1 MGVAIKTK
9 SFKVKAEESESSTG
23 VFTGY
28 ASVFGNVDS
37 YGDVMVQGAFADTLK
52 EWEGRKIP
60 VFYGHD
66 LTDPMNNIGY
76 VESAEE
82 DDTGLL
88 VKCVVDTEGPGN
100 GPVVYKLLKE
110 GRIDRMSFGFYVNDA
125 DHKDGKTY
133 IKSVALLEVSVVPA
147 PANPEAAITDVK
159 SKKEAEGMTPEEIA
173 ELVVKPII
181 EALESKLDEYF
192 DEEDKPEDKP
202 AEDKPEGKPADKPDD
217 DQAKSIL
224 AEIKGLFA

>member
-37 YGDVMVQGAFADTLK
+37 YGDVIVQGAFADTLK

-88 VKCVVDTEGPGN
+88 VRCVVDTEGPGN

-133 IKSVALLEVSVVPA
+133 IKSVSLLEVSVVPA

-159 SKKEAEGMTPEEIA
+159 SKKETDKMTPEEIA
-173 ELVVKPII
+173 ELVVKPIT

-192 DEEDKPEDKP
+192 DEEDKSADKPEDKP
-202 AEDKPEGKPADKPDD
+202 AD

>member
-1 MGVAIKTK
+1 MEK
-9 SFKVKAEESESSTG
+9 
-23 VFTGY
+23 
-28 ASVFGNVDS
+28 
-37 YGDVMVQGAFADTLK
+37 GAFSDTLK

-66 LTDPMNNIGY
+66 LTNPENNIGY

-88 VKCVVDTEGPGN
+88 VRCVVDTEGPGN
-100 GPVVYKLLKE
+100 GPIVYKLLKE

-125 DHKDGKTY
+125 DHKGGVTY
-133 IKSVALLEVSVVPA
+133 IKKVSLLEVSVVPA
-147 PANPEAAITDVK
+147 PANPEAAINEVK
-159 SKKEAEGMTPEEIA
+159 SSKKESGMTPEDIEKLIV
-173 ELVVKPII
+173 EPII
-181 EALESKLDEYF
+181 KHIDEAFEKYVG
-192 DEEDKPEDKP
+192 DEEDPKPE
-202 AEDKPEGKPADKPDD
+202 EDKPADKPAD

>member
-1 MGVAIKTK
+1 MHNLNRLELVIKTK
-9 SFKVKAEESESSTG
+9 SFKVKAEESEESGSG
-23 VFTGY
+23 YFVGY

-37 YGDVMVQGAFADTLK
+37 YGEVMEKGAFSDTLK

-66 LTDPMNNIGY
+66 LTNPENNIGY

-82 DDTGLL
+82 DGTGLL
-88 VKCVVDTEGPGN
+88 VRCVVDTEGPGN
-100 GPVVYKLLKE
+100 GPIVYKLLKE

-125 DHKDGKTY
+125 DHKGGVTY
-133 IKSVALLEVSVVPA
+133 IKKVSLLEVSVVPA

-159 SKKEAEGMTPEEIA
+159 SKKEADKMTPEEIA
-173 ELVVKPII
+173 ELVVKPIT

-192 DEEDKPEDKP
+192 GEEDKPEDKP
-202 AEDKPEGKPADKPDD
+202 AEGKPAE

-224 AEIKGLFA
+224 SEIKGLFA

>member
-9 SFKVKAEESESSTG
+9 SFKVKAEESESSIG

-88 VKCVVDTEGPGN
+88 VRCVVDTEGPGN
-100 GPVVYKLLKE
+100 GPIVYKLLKE
-110 GRIDRMSFGFYVNDA
+110 ARIDRMSFGFYVNDA

-133 IKSVALLEVSVVPA
+133 IKSVSLLEVSVVPA
-147 PANPEAAITDVK
+147 PANPEAAISEVK
-159 SKKEAEGMTPEEIA
+159 SSKKDSGMTTEDIEKLIV
-173 ELVVKPII
+173 EPII
-181 EALESKLDEYF
+181 KHIDEAFEKYVGDEEEQ
-192 DEEDKPEDKP
+192 DKPEEDKPADDKP
-202 AEDKPEGKPADKPDD
+202 AD

>member
-133 IKSVALLEVSVVPA
+133 IKRVSLLEVSVVPA

-202 AEDKPEGKPADKPDD
+202 AEDKPAD
-217 DQAKSIL
+217 DQAKSLI
-224 AEIKGLFA
+224 AEIKGLLA

>member
-9 SFKVKAEESESSTG
+9 SFKVKAEESESSVG

-76 VESAEE
+76 VDSAEE

-88 VKCVVDTEGPGN
+88 VRCVVDTEGPGN

-133 IKSVALLEVSVVPA
+133 IKSVSLLEVSVVPA

-159 SKKEAEGMTPEEIA
+159 SKKEAEEMTPEEIA

-202 AEDKPEGKPADKPDD
+202 AEDKPADKPEDKPAD

-224 AEIKGLFA
+224 AEIKGLLA

>member
-9 SFKVKAEESESSTG
+9 SFKVKAEESESSVG
-23 VFTGY
+23 IFTGY

-37 YGDVMVQGAFADTLK
+37 YGDVMMKGAFTETLK
-52 EWEGRKIP
+52 SWEGRKIP

-66 LTDPMNNIGY
+66 LTNPLNNIGY
-76 VESAEE
+76 VDTAEE
-82 DDTGLL
+82 DGTGLL
-88 VKCVVDTEGPGN
+88 VRCVVDTEGPGN
-100 GPVVYKLLKE
+100 GPAVYKLLKE
-110 GRIDRMSFGFYVNDA
+110 GRADRMSFGFFVNDA

-133 IKSVALLEVSVVPA
+133 IKSVDLLEVSVVPA
-147 PANPEAAITDVK
+147 PANAEAAITDVK
-159 SKKEAEGMTPEEIA
+159 SKKETAGVTAEEIA

-181 EALESKLDEYF
+181 EALETKLDEYF

-202 AEDKPEGKPADKPDD
+202 QDKPEDKPEDKPAD

>member
-9 SFKVKAEESESSTG
+9 SFKVKAEESKDTG
-23 VFTGY
+23 QGYFVGY

-37 YGDVMVQGAFADTLK
+37 YGEVVEKGAFADTLK

-88 VKCVVDTEGPGN
+88 VRCVVDTEGPGN

-125 DHKDGKTY
+125 DHKGGVTY
-133 IKSVALLEVSVVPA
+133 IKNISLLEVSVVPA
-147 PANPEAAITDVK
+147 PANPEAAISEVK
-159 SKKEAEGMTPEEIA
+159 SSKKDQGMTPEEIK
-173 ELVVKPII
+173 ELIVDPIVKHID
-181 EALESKLDEYF
+181 EAFEKYVG
-192 DEEDKPEDKP
+192 DEEDPKPEEDKP
-202 AEDKPEGKPADKPDD
+202 AEDKPAD

>member
-9 SFKVKAEESESSTG
+9 SFKVKAEESKESGSG
-23 VFTGY
+23 YFVGY

-37 YGDVMVQGAFADTLK
+37 YGEVMEKGAFSDTLK

-66 LTDPMNNIGY
+66 LTNPENNIGY

-88 VKCVVDTEGPGN
+88 VRCVVDTEGPSN
-100 GPVVYKLLKE
+100 GPIVYKLLKE

-125 DHKDGKTY
+125 DHKGGVTY
-133 IKSVALLEVSVVPA
+133 IKKVSLLEVSVVPA
-147 PANPEAAITDVK
+147 PANPEAAINEVK
-159 SKKEAEGMTPEEIA
+159 SSKKESGMTPEDVEKLIV
-173 ELVVKPII
+173 EPII
-181 EALESKLDEYF
+181 KHIDEAFEKYVG
-192 DEEDKPEDKP
+192 DEEDPKPEEKP
-202 AEDKPEGKPADKPDD
+202 AEDKPAD

>member
-100 GPVVYKLLKE
+100 GPIVYKLLKE

-133 IKSVALLEVSVVPA
+133 IKRVSLLEVSVVPA

-159 SKKEAEGMTPEEIA
+159 SKKEAEEMTPEEIA

-202 AEDKPEGKPADKPDD
+202 AEDKPADKPAD
-217 DQAKSIL
+217 DQAKSLIT
-224 AEIKGLFA
+224 EIKGLLA

>member
-1 MGVAIKTK
+1 MELVIKTK
-9 SFKVKAEESESSTG
+9 SFKVKAEESEESGSG
-23 VFTGY
+23 YFVGY

-37 YGDVMVQGAFADTLK
+37 YGEVMEKGAFSDTLK

-66 LTDPMNNIGY
+66 LTNPENNIGY

-82 DDTGLL
+82 DATGLL
-88 VKCVVDTEGPGN
+88 VRCVVDTEGPGN
-100 GPVVYKLLKE
+100 GPIVYKLLKE

-125 DHKDGKTY
+125 DHKGGVTY
-133 IKSVALLEVSVVPA
+133 IKKVSLLEVSVVPA
-147 PANPEAAITDVK
+147 PANPEAAINEVK
-159 SKKEAEGMTPEEIA
+159 SSKKDSGMTPEDIEKLIV
-173 ELVVKPII
+173 EPII
-181 EALESKLDEYF
+181 KHIDEAFEKYVG
-192 DEEDKPEDKP
+192 DEEEQDKPEEGKP
-202 AEDKPEGKPADKPDD
+202 AEDKPAN

>member
-88 VKCVVDTEGPGN
+88 VRCVVDTGGPGN

-133 IKSVALLEVSVVPA
+133 IKSVSLLEVSVVPA
-147 PANPEAAITDVK
+147 PANPEAAINEVK
-159 SKKEAEGMTPEEIA
+159 SSKKESAMTPEDIEKLIV
-173 ELVVKPII
+173 EPII
-181 EALESKLDEYF
+181 KHIDEAFEKYVG
-192 DEEDKPEDKP
+192 DEEDPKPEEDRP
-202 AEDKPEGKPADKPDD
+202 AEDKPAD

>member
-1 MGVAIKTK
+1 
-9 SFKVKAEESESSTG
+9 
-23 VFTGY
+23 
-28 ASVFGNVDS
+28 
-37 YGDVMVQGAFADTLK
+37 MVQGAFADTLK

-88 VKCVVDTEGPGN
+88 VRCVVDTEGPGN

-133 IKSVALLEVSVVPA
+133 IKSVSLLEVSVVPA
-147 PANPEAAITDVK
+147 PANAEAAITDVK
-159 SKKEAEGMTPEEIA
+159 SKKETAEVTAEEIA

-202 AEDKPEGKPADKPDD
+202 SDKPEDKPEDKPAD

-224 AEIKGLFA
+224 AEIKGLFE

>member
-9 SFKVKAEESESSTG
+9 SFKVKVEESEESGSG
-23 VFTGY
+23 FFVGY

-37 YGDVMVQGAFADTLK
+37 YGEVMEKGAFSDTLR

-66 LTDPMNNIGY
+66 LTNPENNIGY

-88 VKCVVDTEGPGN
+88 VRCVVDTEGPGN
-100 GPVVYKLLKE
+100 GPIVYKLLKE

-125 DHKDGKTY
+125 DHKGGVTY
-133 IKSVALLEVSVVPA
+133 IKKVSLLEVSVVPA
-147 PANPEAAITDVK
+147 PANPEAAISEVK
-159 SKKEAEGMTPEEIA
+159 SSKKESGMTPEDVEKLIV
-173 ELVVKPII
+173 EPII
-181 EALESKLDEYF
+181 KHIDEAFEKYVG
-192 DEEDKPEDKP
+192 DEEDPKPEEDKP
-202 AEDKPEGKPADKPDD
+202 AEDKPAD

>member
-9 SFKVKAEESESSTG
+9 SFKVKAEESEESGSG
-23 VFTGY
+23 YFVGY

-37 YGDVMVQGAFADTLK
+37 YGEVMEKGAFSDTLK

-66 LTDPMNNIGY
+66 LTNPENNIGY

-100 GPVVYKLLKE
+100 GPIVYKLLKE

-125 DHKDGKTY
+125 DHKGGVTY
-133 IKSVALLEVSVVPA
+133 IKKVSLLEVSVVPA
-147 PANPEAAITDVK
+147 PANPEAAISEVK
-159 SKKEAEGMTPEEIA
+159 SSKEDSGMTPEEI
-173 ELVVKPII
+173 
-181 EALESKLDEYF
+181 SKLIVEPLIKHIDEAFEKYCG
-192 DEEDKPEDKP
+192 DEEEPEADKP
-202 AEDKPEGKPADKPDD
+202 ADEKPADKPAD

>member
-60 VFYGHD
+60 VLYGHD

-82 DDTGLL
+82 DGTGLL

-100 GPVVYKLLKE
+100 GPMVYKLLKE

-133 IKSVALLEVSVVPA
+133 IKRVSLLEVSVVPA

-159 SKKEAEGMTPEEIA
+159 SKKEAEEMTPEEIA
-173 ELVVKPII
+173 ELVVKPVI

-202 AEDKPEGKPADKPDD
+202 AEDNPADKPAD
-217 DQAKSIL
+217 DQAKSLI
-224 AEIKGLFA
+224 AEIKGLLA

>member
-9 SFKVKAEESESSTG
+9 SFKVKAEESEESG
-23 VFTGY
+23 PGYFVGY

-37 YGDVMVQGAFADTLK
+37 YGEVMEKGAFSDTLK

-66 LTDPMNNIGY
+66 LTNPENNIGY

-88 VKCVVDTEGPGN
+88 VRCVVDTEGPGN
-100 GPVVYKLLKE
+100 GPIVYKLLKE

-125 DHKDGKTY
+125 DHKGGVTY
-133 IKSVALLEVSVVPA
+133 IKKVSLLEVSVVPA
-147 PANPEAAITDVK
+147 PANPEAAINEVK
-159 SKKEAEGMTPEEIA
+159 SSKKESGMTPEDIEKLIV
-173 ELVVKPII
+173 EPII
-181 EALESKLDEYF
+181 KHIDEAFEKYVG
-192 DEEDKPEDKP
+192 DEEEDPKPEEDKP
-202 AEDKPEGKPADKPDD
+202 AEDKPAE

>member
-9 SFKVKAEESESSTG
+9 SFKVKAEESEYSTG

-88 VKCVVDTEGPGN
+88 VRCAVDTEGPGN
-100 GPVVYKLLKE
+100 GPIVYKLLKE

-133 IKSVALLEVSVVPA
+133 IKSVSLLEVSVVPA

-202 AEDKPEGKPADKPDD
+202 VEDKPAD

-224 AEIKGLFA
+224 AEIKGLLA

>member
-1 MGVAIKTK
+1 MELTIKTK
-9 SFKVKAEESESSTG
+9 SFKVKVEESEESGSG
-23 VFTGY
+23 YFVGY

-37 YGDVMVQGAFADTLK
+37 YGEVMEKGAFSDTLK

-88 VKCVVDTEGPGN
+88 VRCVVDTEGPGN

-125 DHKDGKTY
+125 DHKGGVTY
-133 IKSVALLEVSVVPA
+133 IKKVSLLEVSVVPA
-147 PANPEAAITDVK
+147 PANPEAAISEVK
-159 SKKEAEGMTPEEIA
+159 SSKKESGMTPEDIEKLIV
-173 ELVVKPII
+173 EPII
-181 EALESKLDEYF
+181 KHIDEAFEKYVG
-192 DEEDKPEDKP
+192 DEEDPKPEEDKP
-202 AEDKPEGKPADKPDD
+202 AEDKPAD

>member
-1 MGVAIKTK
+1 MELVIKTK
-9 SFKVKAEESESSTG
+9 SFKVKAEESQESGSG
-23 VFTGY
+23 YFVGY

-37 YGDVMVQGAFADTLK
+37 YGEVMEKGAFSDTLK

-66 LTDPMNNIGY
+66 LTNPENNIGY

-88 VKCVVDTEGPGN
+88 VRCVVDTEGPGN
-100 GPVVYKLLKE
+100 GPIVYKLLKE

-125 DHKDGKTY
+125 DHKGGVTY
-133 IKSVALLEVSVVPA
+133 IKKVSLLEVSVVPA
-147 PANPEAAITDVK
+147 PANPEAAINEVK
-159 SKKEAEGMTPEEIA
+159 SSKKEADKMTPEEIA

-202 AEDKPEGKPADKPDD
+202 AEDKPDAKPAD
-217 DQAKSIL
+217 DQAKSLI

>member
-1 MGVAIKTK
+1 MELVIKTK
-9 SFKVKAEESESSTG
+9 SFKVKAEESEESGSG
-23 VFTGY
+23 YFVGY

-37 YGDVMVQGAFADTLK
+37 YGEVMEKGAFSDTLK

-66 LTDPMNNIGY
+66 LTNPENNIGY

-82 DDTGLL
+82 DATGLL
-88 VKCVVDTEGPGN
+88 VRCVVDTEGPGN
-100 GPVVYKLLKE
+100 GPIVYKLLKE

-125 DHKDGKTY
+125 DHKGGVTY
-133 IKSVALLEVSVVPA
+133 IKKVSLLEVSVVPA
-147 PANPEAAITDVK
+147 PANPEAAINEVK
-159 SKKEAEGMTPEEIA
+159 ASKKESGMTPEDIGKLIVE
-173 ELVVKPII
+173 PII
-181 EALESKLDEYF
+181 KHIDEAFEKYCR
-192 DEEDKPEDKP
+192 DEEEDPKPEENQAEDKP
-202 AEDKPEGKPADKPDD
+202 AD

>member
-9 SFKVKAEESESSTG
+9 SFKVKAEESEESGSG
-23 VFTGY
+23 YFVGY

-37 YGDVMVQGAFADTLK
+37 YGEVMEKGAFSDTLK

-66 LTDPMNNIGY
+66 LTNPENNIGY

-100 GPVVYKLLKE
+100 GPIVYKLLKE

-125 DHKDGKTY
+125 DHKGGVTY
-133 IKSVALLEVSVVPA
+133 IKKVSLLEVSVVPA
-147 PANPEAAITDVK
+147 PANPEAAISEVK
-159 SKKEAEGMTPEEIA
+159 SSKKEAEGMTPEEIA

-192 DEEDKPEDKP
+192 DEEDKPEEKP
-202 AEDKPEGKPADKPDD
+202 AEDKLAD

-224 AEIKGLFA
+224 ADIKGLFA

>member
-1 MGVAIKTK
+1 MEK
-9 SFKVKAEESESSTG
+9 
-23 VFTGY
+23 
-28 ASVFGNVDS
+28 
-37 YGDVMVQGAFADTLK
+37 GAFSDTLK

-66 LTDPMNNIGY
+66 LTNPENNIGY
-76 VESAEE
+76 VESAAE

-100 GPVVYKLLKE
+100 GPIVYKLLKE

-125 DHKDGKTY
+125 DHKGGVTY
-133 IKSVALLEVSVVPA
+133 IKKVSLLEVSVVPA
-147 PANPEAAITDVK
+147 PANPEAAINEVK
-159 SKKEAEGMTPEEIA
+159 SSKKESGMTPEDVEKLIV
-173 ELVVKPII
+173 EPII
-181 EALESKLDEYF
+181 KHIDEAFEKYVG
-192 DEEDKPEDKP
+192 DEEDPKPDEDKP
-202 AEDKPEGKPADKPDD
+202 AGDKPAD

>member
-1 MGVAIKTK
+1 MELVIKTK
-9 SFKVKAEESESSTG
+9 SFKVKAEESEESGSG
-23 VFTGY
+23 YFVGY

-37 YGDVMVQGAFADTLK
+37 YGEVMEKGAFSDTLK

-66 LTDPMNNIGY
+66 LTNPENNIGF

-88 VKCVVDTEGPGN
+88 VRCVVDTEGPGN
-100 GPVVYKLLKE
+100 GPIVYKLLKE

-125 DHKDGKTY
+125 DHKGGVTY
-133 IKSVALLEVSVVPA
+133 IKKVSLLEVSVVPA
-147 PANPEAAITDVK
+147 PANTEAAISEVK
-159 SKKEAEGMTPEEIA
+159 SSKKDSGMTQEDIEKLIVEPI
-173 ELVVKPII
+173 VKHID
-181 EALESKLDEYF
+181 EAFEKYIG
-192 DEEDKPEDKP
+192 DEEDPKPE
-202 AEDKPEGKPADKPDD
+202 EDKPADKPAD

>member
-9 SFKVKAEESESSTG
+9 SFKVKAEESEETG
-23 VFTGY
+23 SGYFVGY

-37 YGDVMVQGAFADTLK
+37 YGEVMEKGAFSDTLK

-66 LTDPMNNIGY
+66 LTNPENNIGY

-88 VKCVVDTEGPGN
+88 VRCVVDTEGPGN
-100 GPVVYKLLKE
+100 GPIVYKLLKE

-125 DHKDGKTY
+125 DHKGGVTY
-133 IKSVALLEVSVVPA
+133 IKKVSLLEVSVVPA
-147 PANPEAAITDVK
+147 PANPEAAINEVK
-159 SKKEAEGMTPEEIA
+159 SSKKESGMTPEDIEK
-173 ELVVKPII
+173 LVVEPII
-181 EALESKLDEYF
+181 KHIDEAFEKYVG
-192 DEEDKPEDKP
+192 DEEDPKPEEKP
-202 AEDKPEGKPADKPDD
+202 AEDKPAD

>member
-9 SFKVKAEESESSTG
+9 SFKVKAEESEESGSG
-23 VFTGY
+23 YFVGY

-37 YGDVMVQGAFADTLK
+37 YGEVMEKGAFSDTLK

-66 LTDPMNNIGY
+66 LTNPENNIGY

-88 VKCVVDTEGPGN
+88 VRCVVDTEGPGN
-100 GPVVYKLLKE
+100 GPIVYKLLKE

-125 DHKDGKTY
+125 DHKGGVTY
-133 IKSVALLEVSVVPA
+133 IKKVSLLEVSVVPA
-147 PANPEAAITDVK
+147 PANPEAAINEVK
-159 SKKEAEGMTPEEIA
+159 SSKKESGMTPEDIEKLIV
-173 ELVVKPII
+173 EPII
-181 EALESKLDEYF
+181 KHIDEAFEKYVG
-192 DEEDKPEDKP
+192 DEEDSKPEEKP
-202 AEDKPEGKPADKPDD
+202 AEDKPAD

>member
-9 SFKVKAEESESSTG
+9 SFKVKAEESKDSGSG
-23 VFTGY
+23 YFVGY

-37 YGDVMVQGAFADTLK
+37 YGEVMEKGAFSDTLK

-66 LTDPMNNIGY
+66 LTNPENNIGY

-100 GPVVYKLLKE
+100 GPIVYKLLKE

-125 DHKDGKTY
+125 DHKGGVTY
-133 IKSVALLEVSVVPA
+133 IKKVSLLEVSVVPA
-147 PANPEAAITDVK
+147 PANPEAAINEVK
-159 SKKEAEGMTPEEIA
+159 SSKKESGMTPEDIEKLIV
-173 ELVVKPII
+173 EPII
-181 EALESKLDEYF
+181 KHIDEAFEKYVG
-192 DEEDKPEDKP
+192 DEEDPKPEEKP
-202 AEDKPEGKPADKPDD
+202 AEDKPAD

>member
-1 MGVAIKTK
+1 MELVIKTK
-9 SFKVKAEESESSTG
+9 SFKVKAEESEESGSG
-23 VFTGY
+23 YFVGY

-37 YGDVMVQGAFADTLK
+37 YGEVMEKGAFSDTLK

-66 LTDPMNNIGY
+66 LTNPENNIGY

-82 DDTGLL
+82 DGTGLL
-88 VKCVVDTEGPGN
+88 VRCVVDTEGPGN
-100 GPVVYKLLKE
+100 GPIVYKLLKE

-125 DHKDGKTY
+125 DHKGGVTY
-133 IKSVALLEVSVVPA
+133 IKKVTLLEVSVVPA
-147 PANPEAAITDVK
+147 PANPEAAINEVK
-159 SKKEAEGMTPEEIA
+159 SSKKDSGMTPEDIEKLIV
-173 ELVVKPII
+173 EPII
-181 EALESKLDEYF
+181 KHVDEAFEKYVGNEEDPKP
-192 DEEDKPEDKP
+192 EEDKP
-202 AEDKPEGKPADKPDD
+202 AD

>member
-1 MGVAIKTK
+1 MNIKTK
-9 SFKVKAEESESSTG
+9 SFKVKVEESEDKGSG
-23 VFTGY
+23 YFVGY

-133 IKSVALLEVSVVPA
+133 IKNVSLLEVSVVPA
-147 PANPEAAITDVK
+147 PANPEAAINEVK
-159 SKKEAEGMTPEEIA
+159 SSKKDSGMTPEDIEKLIV
-173 ELVVKPII
+173 EPII
-181 EALESKLDEYF
+181 KHIDEAFEKYVG
-192 DEEDKPEDKP
+192 DEEEQDKPEEDKP
-202 AEDKPEGKPADKPDD
+202 AEDKPAD

>member
-9 SFKVKAEESESSTG
+9 SFKVKAEESEESGSG
-23 VFTGY
+23 YFIGY

-37 YGDVMVQGAFADTLK
+37 YGETMEKGAFSDTLK

-66 LTDPMNNIGY
+66 LTNPENNIGY

-88 VKCVVDTEGPGN
+88 VRCVVDTEGPGN
-100 GPVVYKLLKE
+100 GPIVYKLLKE

-125 DHKDGKTY
+125 DHKGGVTY
-133 IKSVALLEVSVVPA
+133 IKKVSLLEVSVVPA
-147 PANPEAAITDVK
+147 PANPEAAISEVK
-159 SKKEAEGMTPEEIA
+159 SSKEDSGMTPEEI
-173 ELVVKPII
+173 
-181 EALESKLDEYF
+181 SKLIVEPLIKHIDEAFEKYCG
-192 DEEDKPEDKP
+192 DEGEPEADKP
-202 AEDKPEGKPADKPDD
+202 ADEKPADKPAD

>member
-9 SFKVKAEESESSTG
+9 SFKVKAEESEESGSG
-23 VFTGY
+23 FFVGY
-28 ASVFGNVDS
+28 ASVFDNVDS
-37 YGDVMVQGAFADTLK
+37 YGEVMEKGAFSDTLR

-66 LTDPMNNIGY
+66 LTNPENNIGY

-88 VKCVVDTEGPGN
+88 VRCVVDTEGPGN
-100 GPVVYKLLKE
+100 GPIVYKLLKE

-125 DHKDGKTY
+125 DHKGGVTY
-133 IKSVALLEVSVVPA
+133 IKKVSLLEVSVVPA
-147 PANPEAAITDVK
+147 PANPEAAISEVK
-159 SKKEAEGMTPEEIA
+159 SSKKESGMTPEDVEKLIV
-173 ELVVKPII
+173 EPII
-181 EALESKLDEYF
+181 KHIDEAFEKYVG
-192 DEEDKPEDKP
+192 DEEDPKPEEDKP
-202 AEDKPEGKPADKPDD
+202 AEDKPAD

>member
-1 MGVAIKTK
+1 MELVIKTK
-9 SFKVKAEESESSTG
+9 SFKVKAEESEESGSG
-23 VFTGY
+23 YFVGY

-37 YGDVMVQGAFADTLK
+37 YGEVMEKGAFSDTLK
-52 EWEGRKIP
+52 EWESRKIP

-66 LTDPMNNIGY
+66 LTNPENNIGY

-88 VKCVVDTEGPGN
+88 VRCVVDTEGPGN
-100 GPVVYKLLKE
+100 GPIVYKLLKE

-125 DHKDGKTY
+125 DHKGGVTY
-133 IKSVALLEVSVVPA
+133 IKKVSLLEVSVVPA
-147 PANPEAAITDVK
+147 PANPEAAINEVK
-159 SKKEAEGMTPEEIA
+159 SSKKESGMTPEDIEKMIV
-173 ELVVKPII
+173 EPII
-181 EALESKLDEYF
+181 KHIDEAFEKYVG
-192 DEEDKPEDKP
+192 DEEDPEPEEKP
-202 AEDKPEGKPADKPDD
+202 AEDKPAE

>member
-1 MGVAIKTK
+1 MELTIKTK
-9 SFKVKAEESESSTG
+9 SFKVKAEESEESGSG
-23 VFTGY
+23 YFVGY

-37 YGDVMVQGAFADTLK
+37 YGEVMEKGAFSDTLK

-66 LTDPMNNIGY
+66 LTNPENNIGY

-88 VKCVVDTEGPGN
+88 VRCVVDTEGPSN
-100 GPVVYKLLKE
+100 GPIVYKLLKE

-125 DHKDGKTY
+125 DHKGGVTY
-133 IKSVALLEVSVVPA
+133 IKKVSLLEVSVVPA
-147 PANPEAAITDVK
+147 PANPEAAISEVK
-159 SKKEAEGMTPEEIA
+159 SSKKESDMTPEDIEKLIV
-173 ELVVKPII
+173 EPII
-181 EALESKLDEYF
+181 KHIDEAFEKYVGDEE
-192 DEEDKPEDKP
+192 DPKPEEDKP
-202 AEDKPEGKPADKPDD
+202 AD

>member
-9 SFKVKAEESESSTG
+9 SFKVKAEESEESGSG
-23 VFTGY
+23 FFVGY

-37 YGDVMVQGAFADTLK
+37 YGEVMEKGAFSDTLS

-66 LTDPMNNIGY
+66 LTNPENNIGY

-88 VKCVVDTEGPGN
+88 VRCVVDTEGPGN
-100 GPVVYKLLKE
+100 GPIVYKLLKE

-125 DHKDGKTY
+125 DHKGGVTY
-133 IKSVALLEVSVVPA
+133 IKKVSLLEVSVVPA
-147 PANPEAAITDVK
+147 PANPEAAISEVK
-159 SKKEAEGMTPEEIA
+159 SSKKESGMTPEDVEKLIV
-173 ELVVKPII
+173 EPII
-181 EALESKLDEYF
+181 KHIDEAFEKYVG
-192 DEEDKPEDKP
+192 DEEDPKPEEDKP
-202 AEDKPEGKPADKPDD
+202 AEDKPAD

>member
-1 MGVAIKTK
+1 MELTIKTK
-9 SFKVKAEESESSTG
+9 SFKVKAEESEESGSG
-23 VFTGY
+23 YFVGY

-37 YGDVMVQGAFADTLK
+37 YGEVMEKGAFSDTLK

-100 GPVVYKLLKE
+100 GPIVYKLLKE

-125 DHKDGKTY
+125 DHKGGVTY
-133 IKSVALLEVSVVPA
+133 IKKVSLLEVSVVPA
-147 PANPEAAITDVK
+147 PANPEAAINEVK
-159 SKKEAEGMTPEEIA
+159 SSKKESGMTPEDIEKLIV
-173 ELVVKPII
+173 EPII
-181 EALESKLDEYF
+181 KHIDEAFEKYVG
-192 DEEDKPEDKP
+192 DEEDPKPEEKP
-202 AEDKPEGKPADKPDD
+202 AEDKPAD

>member
-60 VFYGHD
+60 VLYGHD

-82 DDTGLL
+82 DGTGLL

-100 GPVVYKLLKE
+100 GPMVYKLMKE

-133 IKSVALLEVSVVPA
+133 IKRVSLLEVSVVPA

-159 SKKEAEGMTPEEIA
+159 SKKEAEEMTPEEIA
-173 ELVVKPII
+173 ELVVKPVI

-202 AEDKPEGKPADKPDD
+202 AEDNPADKPAD
-217 DQAKSIL
+217 DQAKSLI
-224 AEIKGLFA
+224 AEIKGLLA

>member
-9 SFKVKAEESESSTG
+9 SFKVKAEESESRVG

-66 LTDPMNNIGY
+66 LTNPENNIGY

-88 VKCVVDTEGPGN
+88 VRCVVDTEGPGN

-110 GRIDRMSFGFYVNDA
+110 GRIDRLSASTLMTQITRVVRHTLRACRCLRCLWSPPQL
-125 DHKDGKTY
+125 TLRQ
-133 IKSVALLEVSVVPA
+133 LLLTS
-147 PANPEAAITDVK
+147 NLRK
-159 SKKEAEGMTPEEIA
+159 RQKE
-173 ELVVKPII
+173 
-181 EALESKLDEYF
+181 
-192 DEEDKPEDKP
+192 
-202 AEDKPEGKPADKPDD
+202 
-217 DQAKSIL
+217 
-224 AEIKGLFA
+224 